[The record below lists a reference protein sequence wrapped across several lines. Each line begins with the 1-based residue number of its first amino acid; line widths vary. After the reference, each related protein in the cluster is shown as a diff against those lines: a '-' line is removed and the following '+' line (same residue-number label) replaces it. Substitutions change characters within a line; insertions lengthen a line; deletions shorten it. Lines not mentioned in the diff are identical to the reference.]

1 MGARYKW
8 RSGSRGRGF
17 LFVGVC
23 VRLVRMESDLF
34 WGRIKERR
42 RGNVGNSTRI
52 THVRID
58 FGLAFCELYIGLV
71 GDLVHGEFAA
81 ADDLAGVAVTVF
93 EIS

>member
-1 MGARYKW
+1 MCVVSEDGVRFILGEDK
-8 RSGSRGRGF
+8 GEEKGKRG
-17 LFVGVC
+17 
-23 VRLVRMESDLF
+23 
-34 WGRIKERR
+34 
-42 RGNVGNSTRI
+42 GNSTRI